1 MPDGSASQS
10 VTFKSPS
17 FVHNTF
23 GGFGVQVL
31 QLMART
37 TEIIGLVHKL
47 IPKIYL
53 VILSWIIIQGSI
65 TAWIRHYSTSLSRV
79 EKRGPWKRGF
89 ECFCKDLPAKD
100 GGERRDWDSHIFI
113 FISILRFFPVI
124 ILLILKLLA
133 LSSLLD
139 DSLLEALSLSTIVW
153 KHHLRKATCQP
164 NMTYLTWN
172 INVFTEKPSI
182 ITNNNDTTIT

>member
-1 MPDGSASQS
+1 MDPRYNRWHSNHPTRCASVAADGQNYWNYRVSSQ
-10 VTFKSPS
+10 
-17 FVHNTF
+17 
-23 GGFGVQVL
+23 
-31 QLMART
+31 
-37 TEIIGLVHKL
+37 ID
-47 IPKIYL
+47 PKIYL
-53 VILSWIIIQGSI
+53 IILSSIIIQGSI

-79 EKRGPWKRGF
+79 EKRGPCKRGF

-124 ILLILKLLA
+124 ILLILRLLA

-153 KHHLRKATCQP
+153 KHQLRKATCQP
-164 NMTYLTWN
+164 NMTYLNFKGIYWHG
-172 INVFTEKPSI
+172 ISMFLRKSHR
-182 ITNNNDTTIT
+182 